1 MYLNL
6 SDRLKVSALAHH
18 HNNDIIDAFY
28 DQEVAVCLKEVQS
41 PSVHYVFVDEIL
53 NHTMDKKASDRNASG
68 KLLHFLLRDGVLTA
82 QQYLQG

>member
-1 MYLNL
+1 M
-6 SDRLKVSALAHH
+6 
-18 HNNDIIDAFY
+18 
-28 DQEVAVCLKEVQS
+28 CLRELQS

-53 NHTMDKKASDRNASG
+53 NHTMEKRASHRIATG